1 MSEDGAKERV
11 PVCEMKL
18 LGETEDQWTVRR
30 MMVSRQVGAM
40 NDEKRRKIAK
50 WAKGEGYTGAPLGTI
65 YDDRITF
72 DFAKKLMCYLG
83 YLKKTADDQV
93 EQVEEGGAVVVSKDG
108 LAVFW
113 ETYYKEAKRCV
124 SVARNNRIARLKK
137 AFLGKQSTNIM
148 HDEWRFGDRI
158 VY

>member
-1 MSEDGAKERV
+1 MSEEGAKERV
-11 PVCEMKL
+11 PVCQMKL
-18 LGETEDQWTVRR
+18 LGETEDQWTIRR
-30 MMVSRQVGAM
+30 MTVSKEVGPM
-40 NDEKRRKIAK
+40 NDEIRRKIAK
-50 WAKGEGYTGAPLGTI
+50 WAKDDAYTGAPLGTP

-93 EQVEEGGAVVVSKDG
+93 VQVEEGGVVVVSKDG

-113 ETYYKEAKRCV
+113 ETYYKEAKRFV
-124 SVARNNRIARLKK
+124 SVARNNKIARLRT
-137 AFLGKQSTNIM
+137 AFLGKQTANVM

-158 VY
+158 I